1 MGKETFSDTE
11 QKTLAGLFLCSDQ
24 SNEMLAFLKPE
35 WNKSTA
41 LPLSEKLIIINY
53 PLLIKGVF
61 PWREELSSGI
71 EYQKFCESFFI
82 QPDLFLRIRPGHAE
96 SVLLKLNALEV
107 KYEFISPFS
116 IRLPNSFKVDK
127 HFELDKEVVVQDYSS
142 QRVGEY
148 MELVRRRPSDES
160 LKLWDCC
167 AGSGGKS
174 IMAYDHNPSI
184 ELAVS
189 DVRKSILANLENRFK
204 AAEIKKYKSFKAD
217 LAHSQFPIPH
227 SPFDF
232 IIADVPCSGSG
243 TWSRT
248 PEQLAF
254 FDKKEIESYS
264 ALQKRIVDNIIPQ
277 LQPGGHLLYITCSV
291 FKKENE
297 EVVEYIKQNLPAG
310 KAGFHLQVKK
320 MELLKGYEIK
330 ADTMFAAL
338 LQKPL

>member
-1 MGKETFSDTE
+1 
-11 QKTLAGLFLCSDQ
+11 
-24 SNEMLAFLKPE
+24 MLSFLKPE
-35 WNKSTA
+35 WNKNAA
-41 LPLSEKLIIINY
+41 LPLSEKLLIIDY
-53 PLLIKGVF
+53 PLLLKDVF
-61 PWREELSSGI
+61 PWKEELSSGI
-71 EYQKFCESFFI
+71 EYEKFCESFFI

-96 SVLLKLNALEV
+96 SVLLKLNAAEV
-107 KYEFISPFS
+107 NYEFISPFS
-116 IRLPNSFKVDK
+116 IRLPNSFKADK
-127 HFELDKEVVVQDYSS
+127 YFQPDKEVVVQDYSS

-148 MELVRRRPSDES
+148 MELVSRRPSDQPM
-160 LKLWDCC
+160 KLWDCC

-184 ELAVS
+184 ELVVS

-204 AAEIKKYKSFKAD
+204 AAEIKKYKLYKAD
-217 LAHSQFPIPH
+217 LAHSQLPVPH

-243 TWSRT
+243 TWNRT
-248 PEQLAF
+248 PEQLAY

-264 ALQKRIVDNIIPQ
+264 VLQKRIVDNIIPQ
-277 LQPGGHLLYITCSV
+277 LKPGGHLLYITCSV

-297 EVVEYIKQNLPAG
+297 EVVEYIKQ
-310 KAGFHLQVKK
+310 KFHLQVKK

-338 LQKPL
+338 LHKPL

>member
-1 MGKETFSDTE
+1 MGKELPLEERILT
-11 QKTLAGLFLCSDQ
+11 GLYLCSD
-24 SNEMLAFLKPE
+24 EPDEILRHLKPE
-35 WNKSTA
+35 WNGNA
-41 LPLSEKLIIINY
+41 NLSWREKLTLVNGE
-53 PLLIKGVF
+53 LADVF
-61 PWREELSSGI
+61 PWRDELSEGI
-71 EYQKFCESFFI
+71 EYNKFAESFFA

-96 SVLLKLNALEV
+96 PVLLKLNAAGA
-107 KYEFISPFS
+107 KYEFISPFT
-116 IRLPNSFKVDK
+116 IRLPNSFKANK
-127 HFELDKEVVVQDYSS
+127 YFELDREVVVQDYSS

-148 MELVRRRPSDES
+148 MELVRRRPSDRS

-184 ELAVS
+184 ELVVS
-189 DVRKSILANLENRFK
+189 DVRKSILANLESRFK
-204 AAEIKKYKSFKAD
+204 AAGIRKYKSFKAD
-217 LAHSQFPIPH
+217 LAHSPFSIPH
-227 SPFDF
+227 SSFDF

-243 TWSRT
+243 TWGRT
-248 PEQLAF
+248 PEQLHY

-264 ALQKRIVDNIIPQ
+264 RLQKRIVDNIVPH
-277 LQPGGHLLYITCSV
+277 LDPGGHLLYITCSV
-291 FKKENE
+291 FKQENE

-330 ADTMFAAL
+330 ADSMFAAL